1 MYSGLR
7 MSEVIYQVTGIPFE
21 RIAVLSGPNLAREIA
36 GGQAAAS
43 VVAPDE
49 TAPHDGGRTGAQKA
63 ARPSFSCSDLS
74 HVIRGSVSTRCRGTR
89 QVSRREFLSG
99 PLRRGKN
106 GSFLCTVWAARPG
119 GQHPRGD
126 PPRVAGDHDQHRRP
140 PDLAE
145 AQRDVRGREPQ
156 VALTD
161 LARLIDGPRG
171 RIRGPI
177 DRPQIRIRSL
187 STVRPRSQRSAQGS
201 PSPASPATAR
211 AVHGSA
217 AQPHPRS
224 NPSVPAGTSAARRP
238 ESPCGR
244 CSSRS
249 PTSSRWPAPASVRPC
264 EAGGSPPSERCAS

>member
-156 VALTD
+156 VALAD

-171 RIRGPI
+171 RIRGPTG
-177 DRPQIRIRSL
+177 RPQIPDPVL
-187 STVRPRSQRSAQGS
+187 E
-201 PSPASPATAR
+201 
-211 AVHGSA
+211 HGQA
-217 AQPHPRS
+217 A
-224 NPSVPAGTSAARRP
+224 VPADPLRDHRR
-238 ESPCGR
+238 R
-244 CSSRS
+244 HLRHCSS
-249 PTSSRWPAPASVRPC
+249 SSRICGSTASTIEPFGARWYF
-264 EAGGSPPSERCAS
+264 GGASSGIALRTVFLEVPNFLAMARTGICSAL

>member
-156 VALTD
+156 VALAD

-187 STVRPRSQRSAQGS
+187 STVRPRSQPIRSGI
-201 PSPASPATAR
+201 T
-211 AVHGSA
+211 V
-217 AQPHPRS
+217 
-224 NPSVPAGTSAARRP
+224 AGIS
-238 ESPCGR
+238 GH
-244 CSSRS
+244 CSS
-249 PTSSRWPAPASVRPC
+249 SSRICGSTASTIEPFGARWYF
-264 EAGGSPPSERCAS
+264 GGASSGIALRTVFLEIPNFLAMARTGICSAL